1 MSRSVKQTR
10 LSPFSSSPPVA
21 RFEEPP
27 KASGVS
33 PLKSVTTNLWWMTC
47 PLPPLRFDGLRHVLF
62 EVRERD
68 ERAARRVARPLHVQR
83 AVEPLRGAECV
94 QLGPG

>member
-1 MSRSVKQTR
+1 LIASIAYLVAMSRSVKQTR
-10 LSPFSSSPPVA
+10 LSPFSFSPPAA

-47 PLPPLRFDGLRHVLF
+47 PAPPLHSCLKGSGTCF
-62 EVRERD
+62 ER
-68 ERAARRVARPLHVQR
+68 
-83 AVEPLRGAECV
+83 
-94 QLGPG
+94 